1 MCKILQRGMR
11 LWWSFLVCFL
21 ITSCGGGGGTGA
33 APAPPVTQ
41 EPEDER
47 LLVSFSSSQ
56 EIVQFV
62 RDGLADAGSSRVA
75 EVALAADA
83 AIPAAPAY
91 STSYRLESE
100 VAESDLVQYNGELL
114 LIAPSRSGGCCFIA
128 VDAAEDAPADALFAP
143 IPAADGQ
150 VRVLVTDAEQMSVTS
165 EAQIPL
171 SEGLTVEGLYLQD
184 SQAQVVSSS
193 SWWGAYGWR
202 SESVGD
208 WAGQRLEIEAWPT
221 SNRRGLCS
229 ES

>member
-1 MCKILQRGMR
+1 MSKILQRGMR

-21 ITSCGGGGGTGA
+21 ITSCGGGGGAGTV
-33 APAPPVTQ
+33 PAPPVTQ

-62 RDGLADAGSSRVA
+62 RDGLADAGSGRVA

-128 VDAAEDAPADALFAP
+128 VDAADEPMRSVIDGETVLFVTGTSLYFAP
-143 IPAADGQ
+143 WSDL
-150 VRVLVTDAEQMSVTS
+150 R
-165 EAQIPL
+165 
-171 SEGLTVEGLYLQD
+171 
-184 SQAQVVSSS
+184 SSI
-193 SWWGAYGWR
+193 G
-202 SESVGD
+202 
-208 WAGQRLEIEAWPT
+208 P
-221 SNRRGLCS
+221 N
-229 ES
+229 